1 MNLKITTF
9 NVENLFN
16 RYAFLDKAWNDRDYE
31 DYIQAVGLASLSGRQ
46 GGLVSYEVTN
56 IQRNNTAQAILDM
69 EPDILAIQEIEN
81 LYTLRIFNNVYL
93 DNYFEKMISILG
105 NDSRGINVGLAVKK
119 GVNAEILNIRTNA
132 DEGVIERVSQ
142 PNNGYRAK
150 GAIFSRDCLEVDIKV
165 NDKILTFLVNH
176 FKSQDGRDT
185 SIEKR
190 KKQADRVVKIV
201 EKLDKEGKYPIV
213 IGDLNVDL
221 NNPQTPGDNSIASL
235 LNCPILADSF
245 PEGTW
250 THYYVPEKKV
260 TRLDYILTHKNLNVI
275 GNEINRKGLT
285 TKCRQY
291 NGERYATIGP
301 EHTEASDHCP
311 TSIILDI

>member
-16 RYAFLDKAWNDRDYE
+16 RYAFLDKAWNNRDYE
-31 DYIQAVGLASLSGRQ
+31 KYIQAVGLVSLDGRQ
-46 GGLVSYEVTN
+46 SGLVSYEVTN

-69 EPDILAIQEIEN
+69 EPDILAIQEIED
-81 LYTLRIFNNVYL
+81 LYTLRIFNNIYL
-93 DNYFEKMISILG
+93 DNYFDKMIAILG
-105 NDSRGINVGLAVKK
+105 NDKRGINVGLAVKK
-119 GVNAEILNIRTNA
+119 GAKAEILNIRTNA
-132 DEGVIERVSQ
+132 DEGVIERVSEL
-142 PNNGYRAK
+142 NNGYDAK

-176 FKSQDGRDT
+176 FKSQDGSNNALER
-185 SIEKR
+185 R
-190 KKQADRVVKIV
+190 RKQANRVEKIV

-213 IGDLNVDL
+213 IGDLNVDP
-221 NNPQTPGDNSIASL
+221 NNPQIPGDDSISSL

-245 PEGTW
+245 PKDTW

-285 TKCRQY
+285 TKCKQY
-291 NGERYATIGP
+291 KGERYATIGP